1 MRPFRPAKNL
11 SLRFPLMNSSL
22 LPASRQFLFSGLLML
37 VSVMVMRGQG
47 QAVRPRYSDEMQRRA
62 EQRLAEEANAVIE
75 LRAVGD
81 VGGDLVAMID
91 LNGHPVMAV
100 VPVTFAGW
108 KVREITMNPPE
119 VKLWNFRENRE
130 RILTLTN
137 PREVTFPVVSEEV
150 IDRLLTPDRRNIPR
164 LDVRHIPMEVT
175 QEWINL
181 GREGQE
187 AILLNY
193 LSMGMA
199 WGPLVMST
207 DLPPTGS
214 YRAMLWQEKRMAIRM
229 EKKRAFLESLNDE
242 QRAVFNKPSPAI
254 NFAGMTSTEA
264 NQRMKRWFEDVE
276 AEKKKLIES
285 FTPKQKALYDDYQG
299 MPTDS

>member
-1 MRPFRPAKNL
+1 MNKTCINFSMTERMPACKSVVVL
-11 SLRFPLMNSSL
+11 
-22 LPASRQFLFSGLLML
+22 AGLLGL
-37 VSVMVMRGQG
+37 VGLASGATVENSPEVRLSVPN
-47 QAVRPRYSDEMQRRA
+47 AETLRA
-62 EQRLAEEANAVIE
+62 AQERHREFEERATFE

-108 KVREITMNPPE
+108 EVREITMNPPE

-137 PREVTFPVVSEEV
+137 PREVTFPVVSEEA

-187 AILLNY
+187 AILMNY

-207 DLPPTGS
+207 DLQPTES
-214 YRAMLWQEKRMAIRM
+214 FRAMLWQEKRMAIRM
-229 EKKRAFLESLNDE
+229 EKKRAFLDSLNDE
-242 QRAVFNKPSPAI
+242 QQAVFNKPSPAI

-264 NQRMKRWFEDVE
+264 NQRMRRWFEEVE